1 MITLLE
7 KGTTRTLGTLSE
19 DELRQL
25 IDALE
30 EEDSHDRDYY
40 VDSQTLD
47 YLRGR
52 KISAHLLNIL
62 ERGLGPRSSFDVE
75 WMSDEP
81 DDDQLV
87 G

>member
-7 KGTTRTLGTLSE
+7 KGTTHALGTLSE
-19 DELRQL
+19 GELRQL

-47 YLRGR
+47 YLRER
-52 KISAHLLNIL
+52 KVSAHLLNL
-62 ERGLGPRSSFDVE
+62 LQRGLGDRSGFDVQ
-75 WMSDEP
+75 WISDDP
-81 DDDQLV
+81 DDAEEDE
-87 G
+87 

>member
-7 KGTTRTLGTLSE
+7 KGTTRSLGTLSE

-40 VDSQTLD
+40 VDMQTLD

-52 KISAHLLNIL
+52 KVSPNLLHLL
-62 ERGLGPRSSFDVE
+62 ERGLGARSGFDVE
-75 WMSDEP
+75 WTSDEP
-81 DDDQLV
+81 DYEF
-87 G
+87 

>member
-7 KGTTRTLGTLSE
+7 KGTTHTLGTLSE
-19 DELRQL
+19 GELRQL

-47 YLRGR
+47 YLRER
-52 KISAHLLNIL
+52 KVSAHLLNL
-62 ERGLGPRSSFDVE
+62 LQRGLGDRSGFDVQ
-75 WMSDEP
+75 WTSDEP
-81 DDDQLV
+81 DDDEEDE
-87 G
+87 